1 MSPPPAARLWR
12 RIVETRWRTICRSGL
27 RCMRRP
33 TKRRAGSALLVLC
46 LCACAFHAP
55 AQTTTLPGI
64 TVTAPY
70 TEHHGGYVISGDF
83 KVDPRMPYVV
93 FPALA
98 LVKDD
103 ILSVRPLRLND
114 DEYLVLQEC
123 AVADCSQAHLVRVWG
138 YAGALTPV
146 SNSDYRIWIRHENK
160 YFIWLMRLPAIS
172 TGFAQ
177 FFGHQSAV
185 HPGSGWQGRG
195 FSSAR
200 IAERAKQPSDSGEV
214 LQARRRNL
222 RGDLREWQHRSH
234 QAHARGALRRG
245 ARVRSEGG
253 FD

>member
-1 MSPPPAARLWR
+1 MSAPPAARLWR

-33 TKRRAGSALLVLC
+33 TKRRAGSALVVLC

-160 YFIWLMRLPAIS
+160 YFIWLMCLPAIS
-172 TGFAQ
+172 TGFDQ
-177 FFGHQSAV
+177 FSVTSPPLTLVPVGRAAAFHRLELQNGQNN
-185 HPGSGWQGRG
+185 HPIPVKSYKHEGATFVVTFASGSIV
-195 FSSAR
+195 R
-200 IAERAKQPSDSGEV
+200 I
-214 LQARRRNL
+214 RRM
-222 RGDLREWQHRSH
+222 HA
-234 QAHARGALRRG
+234 AH
-245 ARVRSEGG
+245 
-253 FD
+253 